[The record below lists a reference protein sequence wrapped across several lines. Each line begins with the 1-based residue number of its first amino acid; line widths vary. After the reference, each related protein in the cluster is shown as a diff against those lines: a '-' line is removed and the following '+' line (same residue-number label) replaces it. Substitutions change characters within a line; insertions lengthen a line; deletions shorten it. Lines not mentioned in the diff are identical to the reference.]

1 MKWRNLLLYS
11 ETSNFAFF
19 LCHSN
24 ANHSIC
30 MALETLMDREHDY
43 SWDWENRSEYG
54 YKHVS
59 PSGLLSTDSFN
70 FKEIIGDEW
79 YDLKKITTVR
89 NPWSRLYDFY
99 TWHFTIER
107 PIKKIEQKIYDF
119 TISKSSFDEWISSL
133 EKDKTFDWWG
143 EIFNQEIMR
152 RHCNYVIRYEYLNE
166 DINNIFPGL
175 KIPSASVSHPGQ
187 WYAEDNKYLMT
198 IKTKNIINYF
208 CKEDIINY
216 EYTYDGE
223 QTLS

>member
-107 PIKKIEQKIYDF
+107 PIKK
-119 TISKSSFDEWISSL
+119 
-133 EKDKTFDWWG
+133 
-143 EIFNQEIMR
+143 NR
-152 RHCNYVIRYEYLNE
+152 
-166 DINNIFPGL
+166 
-175 KIPSASVSHPGQ
+175 
-187 WYAEDNKYLMT
+187 
-198 IKTKNIINYF
+198 TKN
-208 CKEDIINY
+208 
-216 EYTYDGE
+216 
-223 QTLS
+223 L